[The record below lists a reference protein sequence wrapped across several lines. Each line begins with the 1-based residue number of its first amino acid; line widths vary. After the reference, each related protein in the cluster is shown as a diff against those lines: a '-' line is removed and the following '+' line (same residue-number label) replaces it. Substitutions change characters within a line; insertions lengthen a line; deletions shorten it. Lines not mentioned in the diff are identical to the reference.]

1 MFDNIRLQKIIYTFA
16 VKTMFFVQALSSP
29 IKCACHFI
37 CSTIAGSVYP
47 WKVLGIYTFFPSNK
61 NCVFLLFE
69 NVFFYFLVLD
79 SHFFKEKRMHACCFC
94 CEIRGAVCEKHC
106 LDLVR
111 SCFDTI
117 GSQFYFWKKC
127 MHAFCFCFEICQ
139 AVREKHFFHATCACA
154 SSAAFLSNVNQ

>member
-1 MFDNIRLQKIIYTFA
+1 MRVPFYLFYDRWKRLS
-16 VKTMFFVQALSSP
+16 LE
-29 IKCACHFI
+29 
-37 CSTIAGSVYP
+37 GSRH
-47 WKVLGIYTFFPSNK
+47 IHFFPVK
-61 NCVFLLFE
+61 QELRLLFE
-69 NVFFYFLVLD
+69 NVCFLKKILLVLD
-79 SHFFKEKRMHACCFC
+79 LHFFKEKRMHACCFC

-111 SCFDTI
+111 SCSDTI